1 MFLIHFPLLSS
12 CYLSAMGN
20 LFGNVKKPS
29 SRVQMEYSVTVSKT
43 SADGSSET
51 ETRTLTRKETSI
63 GGSRTMPPVSLHAG
77 FGGFFAGI
85 SAGGSSKLAIKQ

>member
-20 LFGNVKKPS
+20 MLKQQ
-29 SRVQMEYSVTVSKT
+29 SRVVETYSVTVCKT
-43 SADGSSET
+43 SADGSSVS
-51 ETRTLTRKETSI
+51 ETRTVSKKETHFGRSK
-63 GGSRTMPPVSLHAG
+63 TMPPVSVHAG
-77 FGGFFAGI
+77 FGGFSAGI